1 MVVKACKEFLTV
13 RSPVF
18 TNHLLEYKVM
28 RPFIL
33 KINAGIGMELKSLNF
48 KYG

>member
-13 RSPVF
+13 RSPVL

-33 KINAGIGMELKSLNF
+33 KINAGIRDGVEITQF
-48 KYG
+48 